1 MQTIVPPMSL
11 ADPRDDQTED
21 RHAVA
26 LIALHDRTVD
36 SVKGHVKM
44 VEKAEPAFRDIAE
57 QFRALHARHAG
68 DLARLLADLGVE
80 AESDGTIMGTVN
92 QAVVTFRAF
101 FDDIDEDVMDQVRS
115 GEDWVLKAFD
125 AAIEEQ
131 QSAERLGAD
140 QVGIRPVAKL
150 REMRAELVTLLDE
163 TRDLG

>member
-11 ADPRDDQTED
+11 ADPHDDQTED
-21 RHAVA
+21 RHAEA

-36 SVKGHVKM
+36 SVKGHAKM

-57 QFRALHARHAG
+57 RFRSLHARHA
-68 DLARLLADLGVE
+68 DELARLLADLDVLSEG
-80 AESDGTIMGTVN
+80 DGTIMGTVN

-115 GEDWVLKAFD
+115 GEGWVLKAFD

-150 REMRAELVTLLDE
+150 REMRAELTTLLDE